1 MLKILLIAAGG
12 GAGSVLRYLMAGW
25 VQRIAGATFPAGTL
39 LVNVTGCLAI
49 GVLSALFS
57 ATLVREEYRMAILVG
72 VLGGFTTFST
82 FGLETFSLL
91 NSGQA
96 LRALAN
102 VLLSVCV
109 GVAAVWLGYRLGERV
124 FGV

>member
-25 VQRIAGATFPAGTL
+25 VQRLVGETFPAGTL
-39 LVNVTGCLAI
+39 VVNMTGCLLI

-57 ATLVREEYRMAILVG
+57 ATLIPEAYRMAVLVG

-82 FGLETFSLL
+82 FGLETFTLL

-102 VLLSVCV
+102 VLLSVFV
-109 GVAAVWLGYRLGERV
+109 GLAAVWFGHRLGRRV
-124 FGV
+124 CGV